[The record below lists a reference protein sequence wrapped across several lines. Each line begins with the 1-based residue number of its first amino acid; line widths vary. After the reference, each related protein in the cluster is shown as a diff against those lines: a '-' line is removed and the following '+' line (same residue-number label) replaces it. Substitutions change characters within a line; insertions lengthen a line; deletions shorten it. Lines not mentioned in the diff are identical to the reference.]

1 MPLLSFFGRMY
12 YAFPNK
18 TACLRGTG
26 GVRDARSG
34 RPADAGA
41 AKGKNMNGTSSLLRS
56 ALMGLMALAVT
67 GVIALP
73 AQTAFAA
80 SKIKV
85 VVNNTP
91 ITTGD
96 IARRAAF
103 LRLQRQGGNTSKIAQ
118 EQLIDETLKRQEI
131 SRVRMSVSTAD
142 VDASFARFAAN
153 NKMSEKQLTQVL
165 NQAGVG
171 PEHFK
176 QYIAVQMSWPRVVN
190 AKYGSSGKLSN
201 QELVTR
207 MLEAGGQKPSTTEY
221 FLQQV
226 IFVVPDSKRNA
237 ILGRRQQE
245 ANASRA
251 KFPGCE
257 QSKVF
262 AATMLDV
269 SIRNLGRLMAQELP
283 DDWKPLIEKAGD
295 GGTTTTRVTPRG
307 VEYLAICKKREVS
320 DDLAAEI
327 VFRAEDLGKKSGSE
341 DPNSAKFIEELRS
354 KAQISVR

>member
-1 MPLLSFFGRMY
+1 MRLPV
-12 YAFPNK
+12 
-18 TACLRGTG
+18 GT
-26 GVRDARSG
+26 
-34 RPADAGA
+34 GA
-41 AKGKNMNGTSSLLRS
+41 AKGKKMNGTSSLLRS

-67 GVIALP
+67 GAIALP

-103 LRLQRQGGNTSKIAQ
+103 LRLQRQGGNTSKLAQ
-118 EQLIDETLKRQEI
+118 EQLIDEALKRAEI
-131 SRVRMSVSTAD
+131 ARARMSVSTTE

-153 NKMSEKQLTQVL
+153 NKMSEKQLSQVL
-165 NQAGVG
+165 DQAGVG
-171 PEHFK
+171 AAHFK

-190 AKYGSSGKLSN
+190 AKYGSGGRLSN

-207 MLEAGGQKPSTTEY
+207 MLEAGGEKPTTTEY

-237 ILGRRQQE
+237 ILGRRQNE

-251 KFPGCE
+251 KFPGCD

-269 SIRNLGRLMAQELP
+269 SIRSLGRMMAQELP
-283 DDWKPLIEKAGD
+283 EDWKPLIEKAGEN
-295 GGTTTTRVTPRG
+295 GTTATRVTPRG
-307 VEYLAICKKREVS
+307 VEYLAICKKRQVS
-320 DDLAAEI
+320 DDVAAEI
-327 VFRAEDLGKKSGSE
+327 VFRSEDLGKQNKSD
-341 DPNSAKFIEELRS
+341 DPNSAKFVEELRS
-354 KAQISVR
+354 KAQISIR